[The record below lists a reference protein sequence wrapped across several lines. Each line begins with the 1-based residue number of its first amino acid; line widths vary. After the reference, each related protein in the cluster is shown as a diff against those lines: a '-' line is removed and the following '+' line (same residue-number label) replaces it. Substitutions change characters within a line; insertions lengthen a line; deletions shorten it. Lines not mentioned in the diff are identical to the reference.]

1 MLRSLPGGCRD
12 WRRSRPFIQR
22 QRTSPTP
29 AHLQS
34 QDVVVAAFAVATN
47 SNCCL
52 AHAMKLSAAMQS
64 VKVKAAAAS
73 AFIVDNIISVLQE
86 SMWIKPFAEFAPRM
100 RVMRYS
106 SERRLQT
113 PNIAAHYKK
122 ELCVLLKV
130 TDTHNMINMSV
141 KVWRDPR
148 AECSASRRDFCS
160 QAQASPIQQVIFE
173 MRFCLSD
180 T

>member
-1 MLRSLPGGCRD
+1 M
-12 WRRSRPFIQR
+12 
-22 QRTSPTP
+22 
-29 AHLQS
+29 
-34 QDVVVAAFAVATN
+34 AAFAVATN

-52 AHAMKLSAAMQS
+52 AHAMKLSAAVQS

-73 AFIVDNIISVLQE
+73 AFIVDYVISVLQE

-130 TDTHNMINMSV
+130 TDTHNMINKSLVSM
-141 KVWRDPR
+141 
-148 AECSASRRDFCS
+148 A
-160 QAQASPIQQVIFE
+160 
-173 MRFCLSD
+173 
-180 T
+180 

>member
-1 MLRSLPGGCRD
+1 MKGDTFYKQQFFVTSLFQLQQLCARVQCSALFLAGVEIGGGVD
-12 WRRSRPFIQR
+12 PSFSGSGPP
-22 QRTSPTP
+22 PTP

-141 KVWRDPR
+141 NSM
-148 AECSASRRDFCS
+148 A
-160 QAQASPIQQVIFE
+160 
-173 MRFCLSD
+173 
-180 T
+180 

>member
-1 MLRSLPGGCRD
+1 MKGDTFHKQQFFVTSLFQLQQLCARVQCSALFLAGVEIGGGVDPSFCG
-12 WRRSRPFIQR
+12 SGPP
-22 QRTSPTP
+22 PTP
-29 AHLQS
+29 ANLQS

-52 AHAMKLSAAMQS
+52 AHAMKLSAAVQS

-73 AFIVDNIISVLQE
+73 AFIVDYVISVLQE

-130 TDTHNMINMSV
+130 TDTHNMINKSLVSM
-141 KVWRDPR
+141 
-148 AECSASRRDFCS
+148 A
-160 QAQASPIQQVIFE
+160 
-173 MRFCLSD
+173 
-180 T
+180 